1 MASSTLIFSRWIL
14 PFLFSF
20 ALSLFFSSSPRF
32 LSNRNRRYRDDEK
45 SRANEKSSQ
54 PLRSPDDRFEHNV
67 DRDTRLWSQRQ
78 CMVFYDDLEAVPVT
92 CCRVARRTLEWA
104 ERGRTVSETRKDP
117 IPGKLH
123 ACAQSSRG
131 HEGGRRSWLSPS
143 LGAPFLRTWTRSS
156 LSQGWSFDFSLT
168 GWVLPCDF
176 RIKKLFTVFFL
187 ISIV

>member
-14 PFLFSF
+14 PFLFSLSLS
-20 ALSLFFSSSPRF
+20 LSLFLSSIPFQSKPKISGRRKKWKRAK
-32 LSNRNRRYRDDEK
+32 NRDNLFVHPMIDSSTTWIVTHVYDYRD
-45 SRANEKSSQ
+45 SGI
-54 PLRSPDDRFEHNV
+54 LRWLGRIA
-67 DRDTRLWSQRQ
+67 R
-78 CMVFYDDLEAVPVT
+78 PVT

-143 LGAPFLRTWTRSS
+143 LGSPFLRTWTTGPPYPKDDLLISR
-156 LSQGWSFDFSLT
+156 LPAEPCLEIFRMKKFPVDF
-168 GWVLPCDF
+168 
-176 RIKKLFTVFFL
+176 VFF
-187 ISIV
+187 IF

>member
-14 PFLFSF
+14 PFLFP
-20 ALSLFFSSSPRF
+20 LSLFFLFLSSSPRF

-45 SRANEKSSQ
+45 KSKRRKNRDNLFVHPMIDSSTTWIVTHVCDYRDSGYFTPMISKDRSR
-54 PLRSPDDRFEHNV
+54 
-67 DRDTRLWSQRQ
+67 
-78 CMVFYDDLEAVPVT
+78 PVT

-143 LGAPFLRTWTRSS
+143 LGSLFLRTWT
-156 LSQGWSFDFSLT
+156 T
-168 GWVLPCDF
+168 GPPCPKDNLLISRLPAEPCDS
-176 RIKKLFTVFFL
+176 RLFG
-187 ISIV
+187 